1 MSQNHIQLRNWI
13 NKFWCI
19 QWKRKTVAIRTEIK
33 EISKICHHHKQI
45 YLIRCA
51 MLQSKC
57 ADPFKMH
64 KKPRK
69 GMNKLIQ
76 TFISI
81 FSYFTWRNFTVEI
94 KLFTVVISILL
105 DNFAKLL
112 FGKYQF
118 FLCVTGRL
126 VPILNFY
133 ISNLN

>member
-1 MSQNHIQLRNWI
+1 
-13 NKFWCI
+13 
-19 QWKRKTVAIRTEIK
+19 
-33 EISKICHHHKQI
+33 
-45 YLIRCA
+45 

-112 FGKYQF
+112 FRKYQF